1 MEETVKTKA
10 AVLYEYNKP
19 LIIENLELGD
29 PKEKEVLVH
38 FRVAGLCQTD
48 LSIMKGVPFP
58 PLPCVLGH
66 EGAGVVEAVGPGVTK
81 VKPGDHVLLMW
92 VPVCGQCHF
101 CLKGLYSSC
110 VNKQKCLAGT
120 MLDGTHR
127 LSKGGRPIH
136 VQLGVGAFSEY
147 NVVSDLSIIPI
158 APEIPFDIAIYG
170 CAVATGVGAVFNTAK
185 VRPGSHVAVVGVGGV
200 GLNVIQGAVLANA
213 TKIIAID
220 IIQAK
225 LEMARHFG
233 ATHVINGATGAPVE
247 EAMEIT
253 GGMGV
258 DFAFE
263 TSGKQEA
270 AMTCYQMI
278 GRGGYVVLVGIPGV
292 DSEIT
297 LPLREF
303 PLMEKNILGCNY
315 GSGDIRKNLDVLIDL
330 YTMGRLKLSELITSR
345 YELEQINEG
354 FKDLE
359 TGKNA
364 RGVIEY
370 VGK

>member
-1 MEETVKTKA
+1 MKTKA
-10 AVLYEYNKP
+10 AVLYEYNTP
-19 LIIENLELGD
+19 LIIETLELDD
-29 PKEKEVLVH
+29 PKENEVLVQ
-38 FRVAGLCQTD
+38 FRVAGLCHSD
-48 LSIMKGVPFP
+48 LSIIKGVPFP
-58 PLPCVLGH
+58 PLPCLLGH

-92 VPVCGQCHF
+92 VPVCGQCHY

-110 VNKQKCLAGT
+110 VNKQTGLAGT

-127 LSKGGRPIH
+127 LSKEGRPIN

-170 CAVATGVGAVFNTAK
+170 CAVMTGFGAVFNTAK
-185 VRPGSHVAVVGVGGV
+185 VRPGSHVAVVGVGGI

-220 IIQAK
+220 IIQDK
-225 LEMARHFG
+225 LEMAKRFG
-233 ATHVINGATGAPVE
+233 ATHVINAASGSPVE

-258 DFAFE
+258 DYAFE
-263 TSGKQEA
+263 ASGRQEA
-270 AMTCYQMI
+270 AMTCYQII
-278 GRGGYVVLVGIPGV
+278 GRGGYVVLVGIPGIG
-292 DSEIT
+292 SEIT
-297 LPLREF
+297 LPLRDF

-315 GSGDIRKNLDVLIDL
+315 GSGDIRKDLNILIDL
-330 YTMGRLKLSELITSR
+330 YVMGRLKLSELITGR
-345 YELEQINEG
+345 YHLEQINEG

-359 TGKNA
+359 TGRNA

-370 VGK
+370 VRG